1 MLDLIKIIGIYDIIC
16 GIFIL
21 YSPHFFMI
29 NRKVDELH
37 LRLFT
42 YWIITYGLIRLIA
55 SKKIAYFTL
64 LIEAL
69 CFFNELFYNDFYL
82 YKLLFCIIACI
93 YIYYFSMVHVKVS
106 NLPFFELVKQHLSID
121 NDFINIFFTKF
132 KNINK
137 QDYEMKPKINIELLY
152 EKIISFETKILTI
165 EKKLDSITLIS

>member
-55 SKKIAYFTL
+55 SKNIAYFTL

-82 YKLLFCIIACI
+82 YKLLFCIIDCIYI
-93 YIYYFSMVHVKVS
+93 YIYYFYMDHGKMV
-106 NLPFFELVKQHLSID
+106 NLTFFELVKQDLSID

-137 QDYEMKPKINIELLY
+137 QDYETKPKINIELLY
-152 EKIISFETKILTI
+152 EKIISLETKILTI
-165 EKKLDSITLIS
+165 EKK

>member
-1 MLDLIKIIGIYDIIC
+1 
-16 GIFIL
+16 
-21 YSPHFFMI
+21 MI

-82 YKLLFCIIACI
+82 YKLLFCIITCI
-93 YIYYFSMVHVKVS
+93 YIYILF
-106 NLPFFELVKQHLSID
+106 
-121 NDFINIFFTKF
+121 
-132 KNINK
+132 NK
-137 QDYEMKPKINIELLY
+137 
-152 EKIISFETKILTI
+152 
-165 EKKLDSITLIS
+165 